1 MTSNGRPMTRTGERP
16 ITRADLESK
25 FEQLRSSV
33 GSGADVAKG
42 GMGMGAAVGAGI
54 VLLLVVY
61 LLGRRRGRK
70 RQTIVEIRRV

>member
-1 MTSNGRPMTRTGERP
+1 MTSNGRTMTRSGERP
-16 ITRADLESK
+16 ITRADLEAK

-33 GSGADVAKG
+33 GSGTDAARG
-42 GMGMGAAVGAGI
+42 GAGVGAAIGAGI
-54 VLLLVVY
+54 VLLLLVY